1 MDSITLILSPLHKE
15 HPDGINMTNMPF
27 DTTAHR
33 NEFSAAVLRQGYG
46 TGDKDFDKTQSDTL

>member
-33 NEFSAAVLRQGYG
+33 NEFSASSASARLWDGR
-46 TGDKDFDKTQSDTL
+46 